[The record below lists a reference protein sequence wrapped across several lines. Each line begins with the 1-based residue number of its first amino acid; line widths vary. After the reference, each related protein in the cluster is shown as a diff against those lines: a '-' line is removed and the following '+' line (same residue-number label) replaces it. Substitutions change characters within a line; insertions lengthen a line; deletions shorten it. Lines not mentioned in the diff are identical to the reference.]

1 MTSLLPLPDP
11 LTIDADLLQS
21 MRFIRDEQDD
31 QRTGALA
38 VHVSKIEALTKK
50 ELIHPLVYAYYRELT
65 ISLAASELKETLVFP
80 GVDHVGLGLSGWKPI
95 ATNSFEVVS
104 ADCPDSPYST
114 AGFEKLLNE
123 GTAGRLKLA
132 AVMQEELEVSRNQ
145 IERALSLWRQFD
157 SAGYHRWLS
166 IIRQIVFVNVA
177 PESEITL
184 GGASSLFL
192 PGVVILSVNT
202 DLTDLEVLVSL
213 VHESCHTHLN
223 MLCQFEAL
231 TLNEAGEVF
240 VSPLRGD
247 ARPMEGIIHATY
259 VCSEVT
265 ETMRALSRRPPDERL
280 AREAA
285 TKIETLRSLTADG
298 LSVITPNARLTAT
311 GDMVVRCIRERLSQ
325 LVIDDL

>member
-11 LTIDADLLQS
+11 QKIDTDLLQS
-21 MRFIRDEQDD
+21 MRFIRDEQED
-31 QRTGALA
+31 QRVEFLA
-38 VHVSKIEALTKK
+38 GHISKIEALTKK
-50 ELIHPLVYAYYRELT
+50 EVIHPLVYAYYRELT
-65 ISLAASELKETLVFP
+65 ISIAASELEEALVCP
-80 GVDHVGLGLSGWKPI
+80 GLDHVGLGLSGWKPI
-95 ATNSFEVVS
+95 AADSYEVVT
-104 ADCPDSPYST
+104 ADSPDSPYST

-123 GTAGRLKLA
+123 GTSGRLRLA
-132 AVMQEELEVSRNQ
+132 AVTQEELEVSRNQ

-202 DLTDLEVLVSL
+202 DLADLEVLASL

-240 VSPLRGD
+240 VSPLRCD

-259 VCSEVT
+259 VCSEIR

-280 AREAA
+280 AKEAA
-285 TKIETLRSLTADG
+285 AQIEKLSSFTADG
-298 LSVITPNARLTAT
+298 MSVITANARLTTT
-311 GDMVVRCIRERLSQ
+311 GDMVVRCIRERLS
-325 LVIDDL
+325 